1 MEQNNLNQNNQN
13 NFNKLFNWLPKAK
26 NRDDSPQAESPNSGS
41 FLTKITANLG
51 KNSPRTLSPSNE
63 FPDFQIHGYQVLQK
77 LGHNYAG
84 GRCTYLGADCQTKQP
99 VVIKQFQFAKPG
111 ADWSAYKA
119 HEREIKVLRE
129 LSHPGIPRYLDSF
142 ETAEGF
148 CLVHEY
154 KNAKS
159 LAVYRRFT
167 PEKIKQIATSLLE
180 ILVYLQNRVPPV
192 IHRDI
197 KPENI
202 LVDDYLNVY
211 LVDFGFARIA
221 GDDMMQSSVISGT
234 PGFMPP
240 EQLLDRN
247 LSEAS
252 DLYGLGVTLICLL
265 TKTPSTE
272 ITKIIDSQYRLDFR
286 ELVPFLSDALIS
298 WLEKMVQ
305 PNAGDRFPHAA
316 AALEALTPIAVN
328 RTLPEVELS
337 QSTIELTGEYGE
349 ILTHTIEV
357 KNSVADTVLQGRW
370 EITAPTNLLVDAG
383 ADDLSDSLAK
393 KMPKNADWLKI
404 KPTKFKRNYVKA
416 EIIINTE
423 NLVINEV
430 YERNILLHTNSAT
443 PTQIVTIK
451 VKAVTPKITLAKT
464 SALLQKKLSSQLPL
478 TLLIIGAATP
488 ITLLYPYIAAVISIP
503 LVVLIANDISGKI
516 ADNDLN
522 NMAEFAQKWL
532 VAPTLTVLGIF
543 LLTHLQIDWVES
555 PKSQLLLR
563 LLITLL
569 MGGVGVGIFTLF
581 KPAFK
586 RVAVVLPLLIFA
598 SSFVFVG
605 VAGGLVGKIAEV
617 GVSSYIL
624 TGTVQQSITK
634 EKLSKGLALKKY
646 GLKAMFGLGL
656 GSAIAWLL
664 IYLGMG
670 SLL

>member
-1 MEQNNLNQNNQN
+1 MEQNNLKPN
-13 NFNKLFNWLPKAK
+13 NFSQLFNWLTKDK
-26 NRDDSPQAESPNSGS
+26 NRQASPQAELNNYGS
-41 FLTKITANLG
+41 FFKEITANLG
-51 KNSPRTLSPSNE
+51 KHKALNSLNPSPSNE
-63 FPDFQIHGYQVLQK
+63 FPDFRIHGYQVLQK
-77 LGHNYAG
+77 LGYNYTG
-84 GRCTYLGADCQTKQP
+84 GRCTYLGANCQTKQP

-167 PEKIKQIATSLLE
+167 PDKVKQIAIALLE

-221 GDDMMQSSVISGT
+221 GDEMMQSSVISGT

-247 LSEAS
+247 LGEAS

-265 TKTPSTE
+265 TQTPSTE

-286 ELVPFLSDALIS
+286 ELVPFLSDAFID
-298 WLEKMVQ
+298 WLAKMVE
-305 PNAGDRFPHAA
+305 PLAGDRFPHAA

-328 RTLPEVELS
+328 RTLPQVELS

-349 ILTHTIEV
+349 ILTHTIEI
-357 KNSVADTVLQGRW
+357 KNSVDAPVLQGRW
-370 EITAPTNLLVDAG
+370 EITAPTNLLLDYST
-383 ADDLSDSLAK
+383 DDSSDSLAK
-393 KMPKNADWLKI
+393 NLLKNNDWLKI
-404 KPTKFKRNYVKA
+404 KPTRFKRNHVKA
-416 EIIINTE
+416 EITIDTQNLLINQ
-423 NLVINEV
+423 V
-430 YERNILLHTNSAT
+430 YERNIFLHTNSAT

-451 VKAVTPKITLAKT
+451 VKAVSPKITLAKT
-464 SALLQKKLSSQLPL
+464 GALLQKKLSSQLPL
-478 TLLIIGAATP
+478 TLLIIGAAIP
-488 ITLLYPYIAAVISIP
+488 ITWLYPYMAAGISIP
-503 LVVLIANDISGKI
+503 LVILIAQDISAKL
-516 ADNDLN
+516 ADQDLN
-522 NMAEFAQKWL
+522 KIAEFAQKWL
-532 VAPTLTVLGIF
+532 VAPTLTGLGIF
-543 LLTHLQIDWVES
+543 LLTHLQIDWVDS
-555 PKSQLLLR
+555 SNTQLFLR

-569 MGGVGVGIFTLF
+569 ISGVGVGIFNLF

-586 RVAVVLPLLIFA
+586 RVAVMLPLLIFA
-598 SSFVFVG
+598 SSFVLVG
-605 VAGGLVGKIAEV
+605 LAGGLMGKIAEL

-624 TGTVQQSITK
+624 TGTVEQHITK
-634 EKLSKGLALKKY
+634 EKLSKGLAFKKY
-646 GLKAMFGLGL
+646 GLRAIFGLGL

-670 SLL
+670 SFL